1 MARGN
6 RLSGPNSGNAN
17 GFNSGGYQSYLW
29 IVFCLILL
37 AIILFAI
44 FYPRRQYSMSV
55 QNGNMMQP
63 YPMMNIESF
72 EDSDK
77 KYEDALME
85 PKGNNDDPE
94 KIMSSDKPSLVFFY
108 APWCGHCKNAKPEF
122 EKVMKM
128 AKGKANMIDCDA
140 HQEIAQKYDIKGFPS
155 IRYYPNGPKN
165 GNPREYQGNRTAEDM
180 MQFMR

>member
-6 RLSGPNSGNAN
+6 RLSSANAN
-17 GFNSGGYQSYLW
+17 GSSSGGYQSYLW

-44 FYPRRQYSMSV
+44 FYPRRQYDISV

-63 YPMMNIESF
+63 YPMMQVESF

-85 PKGNNDDPE
+85 PMRNNDNIE
-94 KIMSSDKPSLVFFY
+94 EIMSSDKPALIFFY

-122 EKVMKM
+122 EKVMQQ
-128 AKGKANMIDCDA
+128 AQGRAHMIDCDA
-140 HQEIAQKYDIKGFPS
+140 HQEIAQKNDIQGFPT
-155 IRYYPNGPKN
+155 IRFYPRGPRN
-165 GNPREYQGNRTAEDM
+165 GNPREYSGNRTAEDM
-180 MQFMR
+180 LRFMQ